1 MAKRETE
8 GQLVIPYP
16 EFGRDLSDELSATKG
31 FIEELQERR
40 FVAVQGIPPEQVD
53 EMVRAY
59 ADFMQLQ
66 SPPPD
71 YLVERYTDQDWDEID
86 ITPETD
92 TVKYWHTYRS
102 RVNRPGKPGGQTN
115 RSLENDVLMAAGVLS
130 HDNKREATDRKEF
143 FHYTPDMLTELQAIH
158 EANGWGDLPPELQR
172 FLELAQPIHERGT
185 EIRADCFYAMEDHVA
200 FKGITKSLISD
211 PDWRN
216 NSPLRILAYHTDST
230 TQSLGQLHR
239 DKGTATLALDES
251 HDGLRVSTGVDA
263 EYDELSGGYVLRN
276 KTEASSDEN
285 MVLVERLRGQAAFF
299 TADGMRRET
308 GIDHPAVEP
317 TYHDIIK
324 VGDKEYIPGRVGR
337 YAVIL
342 FMNPPSGTFSS
353 KASNHGAE
361 GVAA

>member
-185 EIRADCFYAMEDHVA
+185 EIMADCFYAMEDHVA

-216 NSPLRILAYHTDST
+216 NSPL
-230 TQSLGQLHR
+230 QQL
-239 DKGTATLALDES
+239 
-251 HDGLRVSTGVDA
+251 
-263 EYDELSGGYVLRN
+263 LRN